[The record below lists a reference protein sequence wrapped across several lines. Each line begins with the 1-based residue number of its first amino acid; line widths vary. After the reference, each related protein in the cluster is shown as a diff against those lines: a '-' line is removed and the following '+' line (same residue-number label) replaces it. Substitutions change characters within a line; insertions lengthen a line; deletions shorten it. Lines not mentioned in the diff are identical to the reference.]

1 MPNATPHPL
10 LPKLGRRVR
19 QHRLALGWTI
29 KQAAERASLSPRFLT
44 QLESGQANIAIGRLA
59 ALAEGFGIDLADL
72 IQAASLGTAS
82 DVGVKEGGAD
92 AHLRQ
97 TLRARIAACPTNQL
111 QACLG
116 AVESVLQHDTRN
128 GIALI
133 GMRGAGKSTVGP
145 ELGSVLALPFL
156 ELNTQIEKLA
166 GIRTAEIFS
175 LHGEDYYQKL
185 AYDALAD
192 LIASGRPVVVAL
204 PGGIVRDEATY
215 NLALSRFT
223 TVWLR
228 ADAEDYFNRVL
239 EQGDHRPMA
248 GRQDAPAELK
258 ELLRLRE
265 PLYAQSEMEVNT
277 SNLDITDVVYEIVD
291 QLSE

>member
-1 MPNATPHPL
+1 MPTPAPHPL

-29 KQAAERASLSPRFLT
+29 KQAAERAGLSPRFLT

-59 ALAEGFGIDLADL
+59 ALAEGFGIDLSNL
-72 IQAASLGTAS
+72 IQAATLGTAS
-82 DVGVKEGGAD
+82 EVVMREGEAD

-97 TLRARIAACPTNQL
+97 TLRTRIAACPTNQL

-145 ELGSVLALPFL
+145 ELGSVLALPFI
-156 ELNTQIEKLA
+156 ELNTQIEELA

-215 NLALSRFT
+215 NLALHRFT
-223 TVWLR
+223 TVWLH
-228 ADAEDYFNRVL
+228 ADAEDHFNRVL

-248 GRQDAPAELK
+248 GRQNAPAELK
-258 ELLRLRE
+258 QLLRLRE
-265 PLYAQSEMEVNT
+265 PLYSKAEIKVQT
-277 SNLDITDVVYEIVD
+277 SDLDIDEVVYEILD
-291 QLSE
+291 GLG